1 MLACEANV
9 LKDIE
14 TLCGMKTVVEN
25 FDNENET
32 VRKDT
37 STIYELINGL
47 VKKQVFVGRNWKPW
61 C

>member
-47 VKKQVFVGRNWKPW
+47 VKKQVFVGRN
-61 C
+61 